1 MGCYVSDN
9 VAKPLASEMSVK
21 GPFEFLATKPQ
32 TISKLFRNAVTS
44 FDLFFIAPDYA
55 DADARTW

>member
-1 MGCYVSDN
+1 MSDN

-32 TISKLFRNAVTS
+32 TISKLFRNAVTN
-44 FDLFFIAPDYA
+44 FDLFIAPDCA
-55 DADARTW
+55 DSDARTW